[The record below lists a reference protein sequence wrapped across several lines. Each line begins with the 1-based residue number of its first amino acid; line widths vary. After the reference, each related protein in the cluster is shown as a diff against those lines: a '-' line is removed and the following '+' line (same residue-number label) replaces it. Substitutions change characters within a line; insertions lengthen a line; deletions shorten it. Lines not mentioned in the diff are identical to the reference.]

1 LWGLRYF
8 LTQRRTLHDKLLNA
22 FYRSAFH
29 FHSSLAL
36 EPGLFEIIS
45 SCEGRTDLTSTRHPY
60 RMCILTSCPKSAVHV
75 RWHLK
80 LEKSSGA
87 NPSETI
93 KVKKSKKMTA
103 TAVSLDTAEFY
114 FET

>member
-1 LWGLRYF
+1 MHF
-8 LTQRRTLHDKLLNA
+8 TAQRFTFTRVWS
-22 FYRSAFH
+22 F
-29 FHSSLAL
+29 